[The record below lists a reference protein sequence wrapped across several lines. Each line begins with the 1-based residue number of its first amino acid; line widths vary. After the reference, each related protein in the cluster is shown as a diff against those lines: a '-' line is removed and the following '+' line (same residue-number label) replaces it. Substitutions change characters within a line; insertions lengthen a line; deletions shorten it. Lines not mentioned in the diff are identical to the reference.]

1 MFEGVCLLVLFF
13 CLYYEDVCLIDGTPL
28 PFEIGCLLNFT
39 FDGILISVFDVAAVV
54 LDFSV
59 HTLHLY
65 EQPEVLPLG
74 AGCRRR
80 DLKFV
85 RFL

>member
-54 LDFSV
+54 LVYTPYIYMNNQRFC
-59 HTLHLY
+59 LL
-65 EQPEVLPLG
+65 VL
-74 AGCRRR
+74 
-80 DLKFV
+80 DV
-85 RFL
+85 EEEI